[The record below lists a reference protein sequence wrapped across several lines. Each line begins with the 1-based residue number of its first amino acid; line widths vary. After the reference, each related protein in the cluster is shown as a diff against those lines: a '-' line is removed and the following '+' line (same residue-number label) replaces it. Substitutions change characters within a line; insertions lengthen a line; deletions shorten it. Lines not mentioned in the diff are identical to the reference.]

1 MRSIRGIWFDFVKF
15 IHLNRSNI
23 PSVEKSDGNQEK
35 LKKTTVVIE
44 LSHNEARNF
53 FLKEKNYCDFPL
65 PNYFTFQKLL
75 DKISKVLQGKEI
87 KCFYDRNKS
96 PRDCENVNYKLLSNK
111 DGKFAWRPLQL
122 IHPAIYVSLVHKITE
137 EENWQK
143 ITNKI
148 KEFTNNDKI
157 QCISIPVESNNDL
170 SDKAALINTWW
181 DLVEQK
187 SIYLA
192 LKFEYILHTDISNCY
207 SSIYTHSIVWA
218 LHTKEVA
225 KNNKKGNLVGNV
237 IDWHLQDMSFGQT
250 NGIPQ
255 GSVLMDFIAE
265 IILCCVDYELSNKLV
280 EINVVDYQII
290 RYRDDYRIF
299 TNNPQSADLIV
310 KNLTDILSSFNL
322 QLNPQKT
329 FSSDSVIRSSIKQD
343 KLYYILNPSREKDL
357 QKHLIYIHDLSYKHP
372 NLSLIHI

>member
-1 MRSIRGIWFDFVKF
+1 
-15 IHLNRSNI
+15 
-23 PSVEKSDGNQEK
+23 
-35 LKKTTVVIE
+35 
-44 LSHNEARNF
+44 
-53 FLKEKNYCDFPL
+53 
-65 PNYFTFQKLL
+65 
-75 DKISKVLQGKEI
+75 
-87 KCFYDRNKS
+87 
-96 PRDCENVNYKLLSNK
+96 
-111 DGKFAWRPLQL
+111 
-122 IHPAIYVSLVHKITE
+122 
-137 EENWQK
+137 
-143 ITNKI
+143 
-148 KEFTNNDKI
+148 
-157 QCISIPVESNNDL
+157 
-170 SDKAALINTWW
+170 
-181 DLVEQK
+181 
-187 SIYLA
+187 
-192 LKFEYILHTDISNCY
+192 LHTDISNCY

-329 FSSDSVIRSSIKQD
+329 FSSDSVTAC
-343 KLYYILNPSREKDL
+343 
-357 QKHLIYIHDLSYKHP
+357 
-372 NLSLIHI
+372 